1 MAQDNLGPSLPSLC
15 EKLGVLKSMLGY
27 TQLGGDKNLSPQY
40 GAMLRKECSH
50 NIKSIL
56 YYSLSMKFEMSCK
69 DAKLV
74 PTVSNKEDKRM
85 KEQAANK
92 QIILKF

>member
-1 MAQDNLGPSLPSLC
+1 MAQDNLGPSLSSLR

-27 TQLGGDKNLSPQY
+27 TQLRGDKNSSLQY

-50 NIKSIL
+50 NIKSIF
-56 YYSLSMKFEMSCK
+56 YYSLSVKFEMSCK

-85 KEQAANK
+85 KKQAANK
-92 QIILKF
+92 QIIFQF